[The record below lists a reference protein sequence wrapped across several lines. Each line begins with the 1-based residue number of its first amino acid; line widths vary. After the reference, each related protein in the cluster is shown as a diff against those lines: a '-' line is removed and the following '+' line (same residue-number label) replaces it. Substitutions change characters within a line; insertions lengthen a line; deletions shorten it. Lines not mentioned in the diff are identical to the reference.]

1 MPEEKSVLDK
11 RHTILLFSSFLI
23 IFSFFNLKEMMR
35 LINSGLSLCLRSVIP
50 SLFPFMIFSEMM
62 LYGNIFNIIPQKAK
76 SIFGKLFNINPVSI
90 GAFLTGLICGFPL
103 GVKYASDLYRSSA
116 ISKDEFERL
125 ICFCNNTGP
134 AFVIAGI
141 GASIRKNAA
150 EGVMLYSIQVLSA
163 VICGILISRNK
174 PKHTSKKEEFFSDIT
189 DFSIVECIKKSSI
202 NMIYICA
209 LVSFFT
215 MVCGYI
221 YKIFP
226 NEIFN
231 AVFASF
237 LEIGNGAAACAVL
250 KNKQLS
256 FILTAGAIS
265 FSGMSVHLQA
275 EIFYQDVVISKKKYY
290 TCKIMQAIFSI
301 IIAFFISLL
310 TY

>member
-1 MPEEKSVLDK
+1 MIVIYLTFRFLLPLTVPFVFAGVVSVLYYP
-11 RHTILLFSSFLI
+11 FL
-23 IFSFFNLKEMMR
+23 R
-35 LINSGLSLCLRSVIP
+35 
-50 SLFPFMIFSEMM
+50 
-62 LYGNIFNIIPQKAK
+62 KA
-76 SIFGKLFNINPVSI
+76 
-90 GAFLTGLICGFPL
+90 
-103 GVKYASDLYRSSA
+103 YD
-116 ISKDEFERL
+116 
-125 ICFCNNTGP
+125 
-134 AFVIAGI
+134 
-141 GASIRKNAA
+141 
-150 EGVMLYSIQVLSA
+150 
-163 VICGILISRNK
+163 
-174 PKHTSKKEEFFSDIT
+174 
-189 DFSIVECIKKSSI
+189 
-202 NMIYICA
+202 
-209 LVSFFT
+209 
-215 MVCGYI
+215 
-221 YKIFP
+221 KIFP